1 MMMEIH
7 IVFLFSLLQKIRD
20 KMERNQI
27 ELNKTMKEK
36 EALACEI
43 KTLQNQL
50 ANASADQSQYS
61 KEAVAASSK
70 EIQEINARYSNEINK
85 LKQLLNKSES
95 DLQKTLG
102 ENNR

>member
-1 MMMEIH
+1 
-7 IVFLFSLLQKIRD
+7 
-20 KMERNQI
+20 MERNQI

-36 EALACEI
+36 EALVCEI

-50 ANASADQSQYS
+50 ANASADQSQFS
-61 KEAVAASSK
+61 KDASAASSK

>member
-1 MMMEIH
+1 
-7 IVFLFSLLQKIRD
+7 
-20 KMERNQI
+20 MERNQI

-50 ANASADQSQYS
+50 ANASADQSHKDAS
-61 KEAVAASSK
+61 AASSK